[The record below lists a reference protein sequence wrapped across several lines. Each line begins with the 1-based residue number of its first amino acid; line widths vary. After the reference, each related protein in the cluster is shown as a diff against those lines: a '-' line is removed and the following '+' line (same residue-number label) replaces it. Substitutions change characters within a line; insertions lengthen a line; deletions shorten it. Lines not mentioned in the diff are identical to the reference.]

1 MFCKICVLKKF
12 YDISRKAAFETTKA
26 FFKVDEFIKE
36 LLEMFENWILVIL
49 MLYELNKGKVIS
61 NYTGF
66 VMCENVL
73 PISYLIFFV
82 D

>member
-1 MFCKICVLKKF
+1 
-12 YDISRKAAFETTKA
+12 
-26 FFKVDEFIKE
+26 
-36 LLEMFENWILVIL
+36 MFENWILVIL
-49 MLYELNKGKVIS
+49 MSYELNKGKVIS